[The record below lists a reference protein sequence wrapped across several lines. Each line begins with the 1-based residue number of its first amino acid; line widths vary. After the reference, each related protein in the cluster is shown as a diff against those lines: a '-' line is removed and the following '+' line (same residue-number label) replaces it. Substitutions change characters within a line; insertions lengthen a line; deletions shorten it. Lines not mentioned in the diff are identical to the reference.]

1 MSRLAN
7 TIAALCFVVLLSGC
21 AAAPPQPRVRDGEP
35 LGMQMVRTEGQLA
48 KYPFFTLL
56 SFETDAD
63 PVFVKTDGAEGMA
76 DATRRHTGQGSLKLA
91 PGTKSAVVKLASLHS
106 GREWP
111 GRWTLIGA
119 YCYATRPQML
129 SAAFEAD
136 GKTLEQYTVEIPA
149 NQWTPVVL
157 DIPSALSKG
166 SASTIGTL
174 RFTFPDALPEGLWID
189 DIVEI
194 DNTGTLYDGPG
205 DGLSISERGFSF
217 TVERPGKFKQTFRTP
232 EADPA
237 GWKIEEANPIRVRLS
252 SRGPQ
257 RSMLIYPDGRQI
269 IDGIMQPMLWN
280 PPDSA
285 ALLAAH
291 NTPARITVT
300 GDAGR
305 LDRNSPGDANN
316 DGYAEQ
322 SGTYQII
329 AGGPRLEMRVEPQGV
344 PVVRPLLEVREFPR
358 GSTLVTMEGVLVDRV
373 VRLDNGNLL
382 IELPGVLT
390 RPTLVNVRVGP

>member
-1 MSRLAN
+1 
-7 TIAALCFVVLLSGC
+7 
-21 AAAPPQPRVRDGEP
+21 
-35 LGMQMVRTEGQLA
+35 MQMVRTEGQLA

-56 SFETDAD
+56 SFETEAD
-63 PVFVKTDGAEGMA
+63 PVFVRTEGGQATA
-76 DATRRHTGQGSLKLA
+76 DATRRHTGGGSLRLA

-119 YCYATRPQML
+119 YCYSSRPQVL

-136 GKTLEQYTVEIPA
+136 GRTLEQYTVEIPA

-157 DIPSALSKG
+157 DILSALSRG
-166 SASTIGTL
+166 SANTIGTL
-174 RFTFPDALPEGLWID
+174 RFTFPDGLPEGLWVD
-189 DIVEI
+189 DLVEI
-194 DNTGTLYDGPG
+194 DNTGTLYDGPA
-205 DGLSISERGFSF
+205 DGLSIGEKGFSF
-217 TVERPGKFKQTFRTP
+217 TVERSGRFKQTFRTP

-237 GWKIEEANPIRVRLS
+237 GWKIEETNPIRVRLS

-269 IDGIMQPMLWN
+269 IDGVLQPLLGN
-280 PPDSA
+280 PADA
-285 ALLAAH
+285 AGLVASH
-291 NTPARITVT
+291 NSPARIAVT
-300 GDAGR
+300 GDTGR

-329 AGGPRLEMRVEPQGV
+329 AGGPRLEMRIEPQGV
-344 PVVRPLLEVREFPR
+344 PAVRPLLEVRELPK
-358 GSTLVTMEGVLVDRV
+358 GSVLVTMEGVLVERI
-373 VRLDNGNLL
+373 VRLENGSTL

-390 RPTLVNVRVGP
+390 RPTLVNVRVGQ

>member
-1 MSRLAN
+1 MF
-7 TIAALCFVVLLSGC
+7 FVAVLSGC
-21 AAAPPQPRVRDGEP
+21 AASVPEPKVRDGEP
-35 LGMQMVRTEGQLA
+35 VGLQMVRTEAQLA
-48 KYPFFTLL
+48 KAPFFTLL

-63 PVFVKTDGAEGMA
+63 PVFVKTEGAEAQA
-76 DATRRHTGQGSLKLA
+76 DATRRHTGQGSLRLA

-119 YCYATRPQML
+119 YCYSTRPQVL

-136 GKTLEQYTVEIPA
+136 GKTLEQYTVQIPA

-157 DIPSALSKG
+157 DILSALSKG

-174 RFTFPDALPEGLWID
+174 RFTFPDALPDGLWLD
-189 DIVEI
+189 DVVEI

-205 DGLSISERGFSF
+205 DGLSIREKGFAF
-217 TVERPGKFKQTFRTP
+217 TVERAGKFRQTFRTP

-237 GWKIEEANPIRVRLS
+237 GWKIEETNAIRVRLS

-269 IDGIMQPMLWN
+269 IDGVLQPILGN
-280 PPDSA
+280 PPDTA
-285 ALLAAH
+285 ALAASH

-322 SGTYQII
+322 SGTYQLI
-329 AGGPRLEMRVEPQGV
+329 ADGPRLELRIEPQGV
-344 PVVRPLLEVREFPR
+344 AVVRPVLEVRELPR
-358 GSTLVTMEGVLVDRV
+358 GSTLVTMEGVLVERI
-373 VRLDNGNLL
+373 VRLDSGNVL
-382 IELPGVLT
+382 IELPGILT
-390 RPTLVNVRVGP
+390 RPTLVNIRVGQ

>member
-1 MSRLAN
+1 
-7 TIAALCFVVLLSGC
+7 
-21 AAAPPQPRVRDGEP
+21 
-35 LGMQMVRTEGQLA
+35 MQMVRTEAQLA

-63 PVFVKTDGAEGMA
+63 PVFVSTDGAEASA

-119 YCYATRPQML
+119 YCYSTRPQVL

-136 GKTLEQYTVEIPA
+136 GKTLEHYTVEIPA

-157 DIPSALSKG
+157 DILSALSRG
-166 SASTIGTL
+166 SAATIGTL
-174 RFTFPDALPEGLWID
+174 RFTFPDALPEGLWLD
-189 DIVEI
+189 DLVEI

-205 DGLSISERGFSF
+205 EGISIGEKGFSF
-217 TVERPGKFKQTFRTP
+217 TVERPGRFKQTFRTP

-237 GWKIEEANPIRVRLS
+237 GWKIEETNPIRVRLS

-269 IDGIMQPMLWN
+269 IDGVLQPVLGN
-280 PPDSA
+280 PSDAA
-285 ALLAAH
+285 ALVAAH
-291 NTPARITVT
+291 NSPAWITVT

-322 SGTYQII
+322 SGTYQLI
-329 AGGPRLEMRVEPQGV
+329 AGGPRLELRIEPRGV
-344 PVVRPLLEVREFPR
+344 PVVRPVLEIRELPR
-358 GSTLVTMEGVLVDRV
+358 GSILVTMEGVLVDRV
-373 VRLDNGNLL
+373 ARLDNGNVLV
-382 IELPGVLT
+382 ELPGILT
-390 RPTLVNVRVGP
+390 RPTLVNVRVGQ